1 MTADLF
7 TVALAEV
14 KALAKA
20 VGNIFPLSQR
30 RESGIDFKM
39 YTLWNGQESE
49 KPPLHWNGGRSIML
63 VNKTAQF

>member
-39 YTLWNGQESE
+39 YTS
-49 KPPLHWNGGRSIML
+49 
-63 VNKTAQF
+63 